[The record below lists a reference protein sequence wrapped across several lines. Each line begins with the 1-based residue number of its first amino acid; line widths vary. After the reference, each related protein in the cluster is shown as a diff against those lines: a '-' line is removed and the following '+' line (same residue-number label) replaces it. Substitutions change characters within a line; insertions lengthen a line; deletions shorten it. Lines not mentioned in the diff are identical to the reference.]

1 MKRIIALIV
10 VIAAV
15 FVGIRYNKYFSPQKT
30 EMVQVSSVE
39 ESANRGNGFVTYARE
54 TTKNVTEGIAKFL
67 LSAISR

>member
-1 MKRIIALIV
+1 MKKIIALILV
-10 VIAAV
+10 VAAV

-30 EMVQVSSVE
+30 EVVSITIVE
-39 ESANRGNGFVTYARE
+39 EHTSRGSGFVTYAKE